1 MDDET
6 RRERSAATFRGGT
19 RAVRTVLLY
28 EPAGRDEPGAG
39 DPPQPS
45 FRHVA
50 AGGSFATTL
59 RRHLDDA
66 GQVSHGIV
74 TDDPADYGTLRPAQ
88 LFGAPLWSP
97 PPASAPPLAPAPPV
111 ASGSPVAAAPP
122 VGSVPPAAGAPDS
135 PMSPPPGP
143 RIPGGA
149 LAGGG
154 PATTLTPAL
163 VRERVVAQPGGAA
176 MLLALVS
183 ALDRA
188 GEPDAPVVVLVG
200 AEVTRIVEWIVAGTL
215 LLPPARALALGFEV
229 KAGDPAT
236 AGVPVVGVDP
246 ATAAGLTGRGY
257 AVFDLAAGAFPATT
271 PTAHALRWVGGFLQ
285 DDPRA
290 VVEALDL
297 AAASGLEPDAAAAL
311 GLAAVLR
318 REPALAH
325 APAVAGWLRDGPQ
338 ALRRAYT
345 GGITDMFTS
354 SVTAW
359 PRPVLEALDDAAA
372 DGLLPGRA
380 AAVRLAL
387 LRGETDAAAL
397 RAEVATRVPPAL
409 PAGEWTAA
417 DNTTA
422 RRLVLAALN
431 AGPAPLGSEALLR
444 VAGRFG
450 IDVQP
455 SDLAD
460 RGRDLVEFWAGHP
473 RAGFDP
479 GLWPCGDR
487 LTAALVDELTRRVKA
502 VPVRRHDIA
511 AGWWRWLLPRI
522 ATLEP
527 PLAEAVLAGAV
538 SDGGADGAGRAVLV
552 EHHLTAASHDPD
564 RFLSTAA
571 ALWSL
576 ADPSV
581 DELRLLKRLAPAG
594 VVLPAKTLEGLIGR
608 LVGDAP
614 LAHEDVD
621 VAHRL
626 VDAGLVPR
634 HRRLFQLLADDR
646 ALRAVVR
653 RLTTAPA
660 GPAGRP
666 LGDGPVV
673 ALLHELEELPARLVA
688 LHAPGVAA
696 ALARSAPPRELLAVL
711 RRHPGV
717 VEHYVT
723 LLSDLLRKPGDER
736 HAVIA
741 YHLMHNN
748 DSRGLR
754 PVLTAPVLRWA
765 TRASSRQL
773 RRVGELIAGF
783 GPAWS
788 ASWAAYLEHVR
799 SQRRICRLIHP
810 FGNH

>member
-6 RRERSAATFRGGT
+6 RRERSAATFLGGT

-59 RRHLDDA
+59 RRHLGDA

-97 PPASAPPLAPAPPV
+97 PPAAAPPLTSASPVASAPPV
-111 ASGSPVAAAPP
+111 AA
-122 VGSVPPAAGAPDS
+122 VPPDS

-163 VRERVVAQPGGAA
+163 VRERVAAQPGGAA

-200 AEVTRIVEWIVAGTL
+200 SEATRIVEWIAAGTL

-229 KAGDPAT
+229 NAGDPAT

-297 AAASGLEPDAAAAL
+297 TAACGLEPDAAAAL

-318 REPALAH
+318 REPALPH
-325 APAVAGWLRDGPQ
+325 APAIAGWLRDGPQ

-372 DGLLPGRA
+372 DGLLTGRA

-487 LTAALVDELTRRVKA
+487 LTVALVDELTRRVKA

-538 SDGGADGAGRAVLV
+538 GDDADGAERAALV
-552 EHHLTAASHDPD
+552 EHHLTAAAHDPD

-576 ADPSV
+576 TDPSV

-608 LVGDAP
+608 LIGDAP

-646 ALRAVVR
+646 VLRAVVR

-673 ALLHELEELPARLVA
+673 ALLHELEELPARLVT
-688 LHAPGVAA
+688 LHSPGVAA

-773 RRVGELIAGF
+773 RRGGELIAGF

>member
-1 MDDET
+1 M
-6 RRERSAATFRGGT
+6 
-19 RAVRTVLLY
+19 
-28 EPAGRDEPGAG
+28 
-39 DPPQPS
+39 
-45 FRHVA
+45 
-50 AGGSFATTL
+50 
-59 RRHLDDA
+59 
-66 GQVSHGIV
+66 
-74 TDDPADYGTLRPAQ
+74 
-88 LFGAPLWSP
+88 W
-97 PPASAPPLAPAPPV
+97 
-111 ASGSPVAAAPP
+111 
-122 VGSVPPAAGAPDS
+122 
-135 PMSPPPGP
+135 
-143 RIPGGA
+143 RIP
-149 LAGGG
+149 GGG

-163 VRERVVAQPGGAA
+163 ARERVAAQPGGAA

-200 AEVTRIVEWIVAGTL
+200 TEVTRIVEWIVAGTL
-215 LLPPARALALGFEV
+215 LLPPARALALGFAV
-229 KAGDPAT
+229 NAGDPAT

-257 AVFDLAAGAFPATT
+257 AVFDLAADAFPATT
-271 PTAHALRWVGGFLQ
+271 PTAHALRWVGVFLQ

-297 AAASGLEPDAAAAL
+297 AAACGLEPDAAAAL

-318 REPALAH
+318 REPALTH
-325 APAVAGWLRDGPQ
+325 APMIAGWLRDGPP

-359 PRPVLEALDDAAA
+359 PLPVLESLDDAAA
-372 DGLLPGRA
+372 DGFVPGRA

-387 LRGETDAAAL
+387 LRGETGAAAL
-397 RAEVATRVPPAL
+397 RAEVVTRVPPAL
-409 PAGEWTAA
+409 PDGEWTAA
-417 DNTTA
+417 DSTTA

-444 VAGRFG
+444 VAGRYG

-460 RGRDLVEFWAGHP
+460 RGRDLVEFWAGNP
-473 RAGFDP
+473 QAGFDP
-479 GLWPCGDR
+479 DLWPCGDR
-487 LTAALVDELTRRVKA
+487 LAAALVDELTRRVKA

-527 PLAEAVLAGAV
+527 PLTEAVLAGAV
-538 SDGGADGAGRAVLV
+538 RDGGAEGEDRAALV
-552 EHHLTAASHDPD
+552 EHHLTAASRDPD
-564 RFLSTAA
+564 RFLWTAA
-571 ALWSL
+571 ALWSMT
-576 ADPSV
+576 DPSV

-594 VVLPAKTLEGLIGR
+594 VVLPATALEGLIGR

-614 LAHEDVD
+614 LTHEDVD
-621 VAHRL
+621 VAHLL

-646 ALRAVVR
+646 VLLAVVR
-653 RLTTAPA
+653 RLTTASD
-660 GPAGRP
+660 GP
-666 LGDGPVV
+666 LGDGSVM
-673 ALLHELEELPARLVA
+673 ALLHELEELPARLVT

-696 ALARSAPPRELLAVL
+696 AIARSAPPRELLAVL
-711 RRHPGV
+711 RRHPGI
-717 VEHYVT
+717 VEHYVA
-723 LLSDLLRKPGDER
+723 LLSDLLRKAGDER

-748 DSRGLR
+748 ESRGLR

-773 RRVGELIAGF
+773 HRVGELIAAF

-788 ASWAAYLEHVR
+788 ASWAAYLDHVR
-799 SQRRICRLIHP
+799 SQRRISRLIHP